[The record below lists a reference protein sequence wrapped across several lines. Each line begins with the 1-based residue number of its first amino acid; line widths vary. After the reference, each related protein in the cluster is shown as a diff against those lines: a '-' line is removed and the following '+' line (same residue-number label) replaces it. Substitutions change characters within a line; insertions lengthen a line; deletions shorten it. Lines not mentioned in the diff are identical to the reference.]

1 MNYAKLCHRKYLT
14 LLISSLLLLS
24 LMLYRCRPKE
34 EIFTDSPIELRF
46 SDDTVLFDTVFSG
59 SPTVVRNVT
68 KRLYIYNTSVNALR
82 LAMVRLGG
90 GTGSA
95 YKITVDGIDGAAV
108 SDLEILGKDSLLVL
122 ITVSILPA
130 NQNLPFI
137 VTDSLIVEHL
147 GRSQQVQLVS
157 WGQDALFL
165 NGEVIGCDT
174 TWAPNRPVVIYNSAL
189 VDSACSLTIL
199 PGTQVYM
206 HNGSNLFVAGTLLV
220 QGEAENKVHFRGT
233 RLEQRFINVPGQW
246 GGIIFLE
253 TATSNS
259 VVDHAIIRNATN
271 GIRFGKPDD
280 GNDNPDLIISN
291 SLIRNCT
298 GSGLL
303 FISTDVDLIN
313 TVVGNCQI
321 STISVLAGGAVR
333 LFHCSLADFASLFQR
348 EDPSLVFSNN
358 LVLADN
364 SVLRAGL
371 NLTAINS
378 ILYGSE
384 DEELLLSN
392 DPGAAFVL
400 DIRASILR
408 TQLNNLNVNGN
419 KINQNPKFKNQ
430 AEVDYQ
436 LDTLS
441 PARNAG
447 IPIQG
452 LPAALTDF
460 KGISRPQADTVD
472 IGAFERV
479 E

>member
-1 MNYAKLCHRKYLT
+1 MASFSSGFKKHSKWP
-14 LLISSLLLLS
+14 LLGLLFFMLLVS
-24 LMLYRCRPKE
+24 RCKPRE
-34 EIFTDSPIELRF
+34 EVFTNSPVDLRF
-46 SDDTVLFDTVFSG
+46 SDDTILFDTVFSG

-90 GTGSA
+90 GQNSA

-122 ITVSILPA
+122 ITVSILPT

-147 GRSQQVQLVS
+147 GRTQQVQLVS

-174 TWAPNRPVVIYNSAL
+174 TWGPTRPVVIYNSAL
-189 VDSACSLTIL
+189 VDTSCTLTIL
-199 PGTQVYM
+199 PGTTIYM
-206 HNGSNLFVAGTLLV
+206 HNACSLFVAGSLQV
-220 QGEAENKVHFRGT
+220 QGDAENKVLFRGT
-233 RLEQRFINVPGQW
+233 RLEQRFADVPGQW
-246 GGIIFLE
+246 GSIDFLQ
-253 TATSNS
+253 TAGGGSFIN
-259 VVDHAIIRNATN
+259 HAIIRNATN

-280 GNDNPDLIISN
+280 GNDVPDLVVSN
-291 SLIRNCT
+291 TLIRNCT

-303 FISTDVDLIN
+303 FISSDVDVIN

-321 STISVLAGGAVR
+321 STLSVLAGGTVR
-333 LFHCSLADFASLFQR
+333 LFHCSFADFASLFRR
-348 EDPSLVFSNN
+348 EDPSVVLSNN

-364 SVLRAGL
+364 SILRAGL

-378 ILYGSE
+378 IMYGSE

-408 TQLNNLNVNGN
+408 TQLNTLNVNGN
-419 KINQNPKFKNQ
+419 KVNVNPRFKNQ
-430 AEVDYQ
+430 AEVNYE

-447 IPIQG
+447 IPILG
-452 LPAALTDF
+452 LPAVLIDF